1 MLVAS
6 YEIVTVHMLPKGLM
20 SMIVS
25 RIVWTAA
32 LVGVSMT
39 SLVPHCLGQ
48 WSSGPGNAVTS
59 YQGCT
64 VNLTGENRF
73 IMLSF
78 SSDNPQST
86 GDNQLDNRWCIFHC
100 LSCD

>member
-25 RIVWTAA
+25 RIVP
-32 LVGVSMT
+32 LVGVSIT
-39 SLVPHCLGQ
+39 SLVPHRLGQ
-48 WSSGPGNAVTS
+48 WSSGPQNAVAS
-59 YQGCT
+59 DQGCT
-64 VNLTGENRF
+64 VNLTSENRH
-73 IMLSF
+73 MLSF
-78 SSDNPQST
+78 SNDNPQST